1 MKNPK
6 LLVIGETNFIY
17 SIILAQ
23 DRNCGYLLDLASE
36 NKIDVAIPEFSFFE
50 VKGRIDEKFKR
61 REDRLKETISF
72 LNDLMR
78 SEYHKD
84 RLYDAKEKLK
94 QLYMESSKEK
104 RDVLESAEDIK
115 SLCILIPHNVDIAYR
130 AFIRDVAN
138 IPPFKNSDRQIY
150 ESVMVNTDNEVTYTL
165 MRAAGY
171 IKDNRLLPYGFNKR
185 SASTDIK
192 VYGHAEQDRNFKAG
206 TDEIT
211 YRVNTDK
218 SSGPYTVTARLLY
231 TPVSFAFA
239 KDLRR
244 DEHLPLV
251 KRFRHYYDKTD
262 KSPVTV
268 AVAQE
273 IKK

>member
-84 RLYDAKEKLK
+84 KLYDAKEKLK
-94 QLYMESSKEK
+94 QLYMESPKEK

-115 SLCILIPHNVDIAYR
+115 SLCILMSHNVDIAYR

-138 IPPFKNSDRQIY
+138 LPPYKNSDRQIY
-150 ESVMVNTDNEVTYTL
+150 ESVLSFTKNGNDYDTVIFYTSDKEDFDHQEIRDEL
-165 MRAAGY
+165 
-171 IKDNRLLPYGFNKR
+171 K
-185 SASTDIK
+185 
-192 VYGHAEQDRNFKAG
+192 EQDV
-206 TDEIT
+206 EIHF
-211 YRVNTDK
+211 D
-218 SSGPYTVTARLLY
+218 SGNV
-231 TPVSFAFA
+231 V
-239 KDLRR
+239 
-244 DEHLPLV
+244 
-251 KRFRHYYDKTD
+251 RH
-262 KSPVTV
+262 VMGIIG
-268 AVAQE
+268 E
-273 IKK
+273 